1 MDRRDRLD
9 RLDRLH
15 AWRRSLQF
23 RVVTTTM
30 LLGMLVLGAV
40 GSYLYQRIGD
50 RLVQGRADLAT
61 AEAVQLTVT
70 AQAKF
75 YSTDKTQNTD
85 ALTIAAQSI
94 IGEIAGTERSR
105 YAATGST
112 TSTHCNGNGRPSRS
126 SRRSSSPVGS
136 FSSCSSV
143 PWLTS

>member
-1 MDRRDRLD
+1 
-9 RLDRLH
+9 
-15 AWRRSLQF
+15 
-23 RVVTTTM
+23 M

-105 YAATGST
+105 YVVLSRLST
-112 TSTHCNGNGRPSRS
+112 NVS
-126 SRRSSSPVGS
+126 SFIVNPVVSGEVNAS
-136 FSSCSSV
+136 YIPEALETAV
-143 PWLTS
+143 GG